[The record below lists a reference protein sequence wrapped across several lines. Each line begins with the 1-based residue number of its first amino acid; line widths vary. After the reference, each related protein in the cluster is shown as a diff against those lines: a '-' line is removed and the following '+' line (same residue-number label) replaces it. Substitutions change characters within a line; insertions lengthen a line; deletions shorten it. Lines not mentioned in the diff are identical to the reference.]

1 MGFIQSLSYSPSLLQ
16 LAENDSEMTNNP
28 RDVNTVFDDLCM
40 NLPEERDD
48 NIA

>member
-1 MGFIQSLSYSPSLLQ
+1 MGLIQSLSYSPSLLQ
-16 LAENDSEMTNNP
+16 LAENDSETTNPIN
-28 RDVNTVFDDLCM
+28 VNTIFDDLCM